1 MKLIQLSALLLFITF
16 YTSCGVSDKEEMIDA
31 SNVTEESSVC
41 QRIWTEDEIDYHTL
55 SNYMDVYVSHIHLDV
70 EISFAEKK
78 LFGSATHTIE
88 NPCNK
93 DIIVFDSRSLDIA
106 SITLNEGEEATYEIG
121 DLDELL
127 GQSITVHIN
136 ENTESV
142 TINYSTTKG
151 TRALDWLAPAQTA
164 DKQNPFMY
172 TQGQAVLTRTW
183 LPCQDTPGRRITY
196 SAKIKVPS
204 HLMAVMSASNPTVKN
219 ETGIYDF
226 EMNQSIPT
234 YLMAIAVGDLEFV
247 EIDERT
253 GVYSE
258 PSMIEACR
266 YEFGD
271 MGKMVDVAEGL
282 YGEYQWERYDVIVLP
297 PSFPF
302 GGMENPR
309 LTFATPTIIAGDRSL
324 TTLVAHEL
332 AHSWSGNLV
341 TNSNWNDFWLNEG
354 FTMYF
359 ERRIMEELYGKDYV
373 DMLALLGYQDLLA
386 SISSLEPK
394 MQMLKLKMKGL
405 DPDEAMTD
413 IAYEKGYSFLRLIED
428 LAGREKFDVFIKD
441 YFSKHKFQT
450 MTTEVF
456 LAYLKENL
464 LEPNNIEF
472 NFNEWIYESGL
483 PENCIVVVSER
494 FNSVEAQL
502 TAFYETNDV
511 SSVTPEDWSTHEWLH
526 FIRHF
531 KPETTIDQ
539 MAVLDDAF
547 HLTQSG
553 NSEIAAIWFEKSINA
568 GYNKIDDEL
577 EAFLIRVGRRKFLQ
591 PLYNALAATPEG
603 KQKGLDIYVKARD
616 NYHFVSVNT
625 IDAILGYSPS

>member
-1 MKLIQLSALLLFITF
+1 
-16 YTSCGVSDKEEMIDA
+16 
-31 SNVTEESSVC
+31 
-41 QRIWTEDEIDYHTL
+41 
-55 SNYMDVYVSHIHLDV
+55 MDVYVSHIHLDV
-70 EISFAEKK
+70 EISFDEKK

-93 DIIVFDSRSLDIA
+93 DIIVFDSRSLDIT
-106 SITLNEGEEATYEIG
+106 SITLNDGEEATYEMG
-121 DLDELL
+121 EYDELL
-127 GQSITVHIN
+127 GESITVHIK
-136 ENTESV
+136 EDTKKV
-142 TINYSTTKG
+142 KINYSTSEG
-151 TRALDWLAPAQTA
+151 TRALDWLVPAQTA
-164 DKQNPFMY
+164 GKENPFMY

-183 LPCQDTPGRRITY
+183 IPCQDTPGRRITY
-196 SAKIKVPS
+196 SAKVKVPN

-219 ETGIYDF
+219 ESGVYDF

-234 YLMAIAVGDLEFV
+234 YLMAIAVGDLEFI

-253 GVYSE
+253 GVYAE

-271 MGKMVDVAEGL
+271 MGKMVDAAEGL
-282 YGEYQWERYDVIVLP
+282 YGKYQWERYDVIVLP

-373 DMLALLGYQDLLA
+373 DMLALLGYQDLQA

-394 MQMLKLKMKGL
+394 MQMLKLKMKGI

-413 IAYEKGYSFLRLIED
+413 IAYEKGYSFLRLIEE

-441 YFSKHKFQT
+441 YFTTHKFQT

-456 LAYLKENL
+456 VTYLNENL
-464 LEPNNIEF
+464 LEPNSIEF
-472 NFNEWIYESGL
+472 NLNEWVYESGL
-483 PENCIVVVSER
+483 PENCLVVVSER

-502 TAFYETNDV
+502 TLFYETNDAR
-511 SSVTPEDWSTHEWLH
+511 SVTPQDWSTHEWLH
-526 FIRHF
+526 FVRHF
-531 KPETTIDQ
+531 KPETTVDQ
-539 MAVLDDAF
+539 MAILDEAF

-568 GYNKIDDEL
+568 GYDKIDVEL

-591 PLYNALAATPEG
+591 PLYNALAATSEG

-616 NYHFVSVNT
+616 NYHFVSVST
-625 IDAILGYSPS
+625 IDKILGYSPS

>member
-1 MKLIQLSALLLFITF
+1 MNLLQLSTFVFILLL
-16 YTSCGVSDKEEMIDA
+16 TSCEISEVDEVTDA
-31 SNVTEESSVC
+31 SSFTEEDSLCDRVWS
-41 QRIWTEDEIDYHTL
+41 EAEIDYHTL

-70 EISFAEKK
+70 EISFDEKK

-93 DIIVFDSRSLDIA
+93 DIIVFDSRSLDIT
-106 SITLNEGEEATYEIG
+106 SITLNDGEEATYEIG
-121 DLDELL
+121 ELDELL

-136 ENTESV
+136 ENTELV
-142 TINYSTTKG
+142 TINYSTTNG
-151 TRALDWLAPAQTA
+151 TRALDWLVPAQTA
-164 DKQNPFMY
+164 GKQNPFMY

-196 SAKIKVPS
+196 SAKVKVPN

-219 ETGIYDF
+219 ESGVYDF

-234 YLMAIAVGDLEFV
+234 YLMAIAVGDLEFI

-271 MGKMVDVAEGL
+271 MGKMVDAAEGL
-282 YGEYQWERYDVIVLP
+282 YGKYQWERYDVIVLP

-373 DMLALLGYQDLLA
+373 DMLALLGYQDLQA

-413 IAYEKGYSFLRLIED
+413 IAYEKGYSFLRLIEE

-441 YFSKHKFQT
+441 YFTAHKFQT

-456 LAYLKENL
+456 VTYLKENL

-472 NFNEWIYESGL
+472 NLNEWVYESGL
-483 PENCIVVVSER
+483 PKNCLVVVSER

-502 TAFYETNDV
+502 TSFYETNDA
-511 SSVTPEDWSTHEWLH
+511 SSVTPQEWSTHEWLH

-531 KPETTIDQ
+531 KPETTVGQ
-539 MAVLDDAF
+539 MAILDDAF

-553 NSEIAAIWFEKSINA
+553 NSEIAAIWFEKSINV
-568 GYNKIDDEL
+568 GYDKIDGEL
-577 EAFLIRVGRRKFLQ
+577 EAFLMRVGRRKFLQ
-591 PLYNALAATPEG
+591 PLYNALAATSEG
-603 KQKGLDIYVKARD
+603 KQKGLDIYIKARN
-616 NYHFVSVNT
+616 NYHFVSVST
-625 IDAILGYSPS
+625 IDAILGYSPI